1 MELLCKIQRLFEKI
15 SLYLMIVSS
24 RQVWVISRPQ
34 VRQVSPQVPQ
44 VYQASMYCRGGPLH
58 SSWVQ
63 RLLFAAWTTLPW
75 NINFFKKNNET
86 MKGVGSNYSHTLA
99 QKVQLSRFQE
109 HALNVCWNLIYN
121 VNAIAGFIQGFQ
133 TNLPVQNLDQG
144 HIYHK
149 N

>member
-1 MELLCKIQRLFEKI
+1 
-15 SLYLMIVSS
+15 MIVSS

-121 VNAIAGFIQGFQ
+121 VSRVHTGFSDKSFSTKSWSRTYIPQKLIHVKQFYFS
-133 TNLPVQNLDQG
+133 
-144 HIYHK
+144 I
-149 N
+149 